1 VYGLG
6 AECAAVSD
14 SEFRLSEEIVPA
26 DDTEREGGGGL
37 LAGLLAPLRLPE
49 RVMDALDS
57 LAEAAR
63 EVGPMR
69 SELTRVREQTE
80 PLAELMP
87 ALERL
92 IKQTEPV
99 PEVLRAVEQIREQAE
114 PLSELLPALDS
125 VKKELG
131 EQLERLQELIV
142 SLEGDESHLNV
153 TAGKLVD
160 ELVAMHKTVDGLKDD
175 VRSVTERMP
184 DASKG
189 PLEKARDA
197 LTGGAADPS
206 S

>member
-1 VYGLG
+1 M
-6 AECAAVSD
+6 
-14 SEFRLSEEIVPA
+14 PA
-26 DDTEREGGGGL
+26 DDTAREGGGGV

-49 RVMDALDS
+49 RVIDALDS

-99 PEVLRAVEQIREQAE
+99 PEVLRAVEQIREQTE
-114 PLSELLPALDS
+114 PLSELLPALDG

-131 EQLERLQELIV
+131 HQLERVQELIV

-175 VRSVTERMP
+175 VRSVTERLP

-189 PLEKARDA
+189 PLEKARDV
-197 LTGGAADPS
+197 LTGGAAEPTS
-206 S
+206 

>member
-1 VYGLG
+1 MPDVLPR
-6 AECAAVSD
+6 ATTNLASLRDAIVAADEIRRD
-14 SEFRLSEEIVPA
+14 S
-26 DDTEREGGGGL
+26 GGGV

-63 EVGPMR
+63 EVSPMR

-99 PEVLRAVEQIREQAE
+99 PEVLRAVKQIRQQAE
-114 PLSELLPALDS
+114 PLSELLPALES

-142 SLEGDESHLNV
+142 SLEGDESYLNV

-160 ELVAMHKTVDGLKDD
+160 ELVAMHKTVDELKDE
-175 VRSVTERMP
+175 VRSVTERLP

-189 PLEKARDA
+189 TLEKARDA